1 MKQKQKIIWGIFLF
15 FWLFSF
21 AFADVFVS
29 DITSTWAGYSNT
41 CASAEINHVTVTP
54 ASIPSFWTGNTVYDF
69 TAGTYILTAGISL
82 TQPCTALVW
91 TDGVTINGNGSPVFS
106 ISSNYTLIKNLTI
119 NGNAADAISANNTN
133 SITITNATIYGANR
147 WILLSTVTNSVIK
160 DSKIFWNTIGIS
172 LATNTNNNIFNNII
186 TFNNSQYWIAINM
199 WSRNTINNILSFNN
213 NLYWIIIQAGIQN
226 VLNNAIIYNNSSN
239 GIRFVAGNYLN
250 QVKTFNNNNDIYSAI
265 TTWYGNND
273 TSRITFPTANLKFWL
288 ANDSILWS
296 IGRTNWSMST
306 GFHITSN
313 DIFNPHNGSAYL
325 IDTTTASGTWRW
337 VKTFWTTF
345 DVNNSLWGA
354 NVPTQI
360 QPVQWNT
367 AGTQLLSSSLP
378 YYAGKKIGEIVVS
391 VTPPPSSPNGY
402 TNVARDPICGNG
414 MKELDEQCDDGN
426 KWNGDWCTASCQIE
440 QPGICGNGILEYTER
455 CDDGNTKDGDT
466 CSSTCQLETD
476 TLILNSKQ
484 LLQKTALQKTL
495 GIPSALIDTKAIE
508 TTSDFILAAITQH
521 QQQQIEQCQYV
532 DANYRTISFGDIS
545 WNYQQQIETLLNYC
559 IIQGKTVGNKRFFW
573 SKDVT
578 TYVEFIKVLVKTH
591 FLWSSLDFHNN
602 TFDIQNIYSDVPKN
616 SWYAPYIIKAYVHD
630 LLLPVEKI
638 QGKSLTISPEK
649 TITRLDAIRLLIHS
663 LKLANKN
670 PQNIEIITD
679 TFQNANQPLTRE
691 EMAALIVYWY
701 QLDYNSSLR
710 LRSDNAILIKL
721 LAQHIKKYNQSEQR
735 KVLETVISK
744 ISLLNDQTLKRFN
757 IYKKELLADLSTL
770 IDFSEVFLK

>member
-1 MKQKQKIIWGIFLF
+1 MKQKHKIILWIFSLGIA
-15 FWLFSF
+15 FSF
-21 AFADVFVS
+21 AFADIFVS
-29 DITSTWAGYSNT
+29 DNTATWSGYSNT
-41 CASAEINHVTVTP
+41 CSSAETNHITVTP
-54 ASIPSFWTGNTVYDF
+54 ATIPSFWTGNTVYDF
-69 TAGTYILTAGISL
+69 TAGTYTLTAGISI

-91 TDGVTINGNGSPVFS
+91 TDGVIINGNGSTVIS
-106 ISSNYTLIKNLTI
+106 VSSNYVIIKNLTI
-119 NGNAADAISANNTN
+119 NGNTADAISANNTN

-147 WILLSTVTNSVIK
+147 WILLTTVTNSIIK
-160 DSKIFWNTIGIS
+160 DSKIFGNTIGIS
-172 LATNTNNNIFNNII
+172 LATNANNNIFNNII
-186 TFNNSQYWIAINM
+186 TFNNSQNWFFING
-199 WSRNTINNILSFNN
+199 WYKNTINNSISFNN
-213 NLYWIIIQAGIQN
+213 TLHWYFIQVGTQNIINNSISYNNNWNWLRISIWWN
-226 VLNNAIIYNNSSN
+226 YINSLKILNNVSN
-239 GIRFVAGNYLN
+239 ITA
-250 QVKTFNNNNDIYSAI
+250 TP
-265 TTWYGNND
+265 TTWYNIIYSD
-273 TSRITFPTANLKFWL
+273 VALPMLKSWFST
-288 ANDSILWS
+288 DSVLWT
-296 IGRTNWSMST
+296 IGWTNWSVVT
-306 GFHITSN
+306 GIIISAN

-578 TYVEFIKVLVKTH
+578 TYAEFIKVLVKTH